1 MALEGSPMF
10 APLEVKFKNMNV
22 FTTSAKKSIG
32 GCKMPHIT
40 SPNRDLKQEIERS
53 PSGQLEE
60 TTTTMMAMSPTYN

>member
-32 GCKMPHIT
+32 GRKMPNIT

-60 TTTTMMAMSPTYN
+60 TTTTMMAMSPNYN